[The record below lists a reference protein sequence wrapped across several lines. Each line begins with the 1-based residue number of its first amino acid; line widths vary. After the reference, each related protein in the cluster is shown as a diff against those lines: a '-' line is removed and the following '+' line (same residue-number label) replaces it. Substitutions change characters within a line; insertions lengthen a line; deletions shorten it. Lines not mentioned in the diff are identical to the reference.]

1 MGWRWR
7 RQELGQ
13 DQGGWDVQ
21 LWKTCNKYFGIFDFL
36 RSFHLALAPSQGGV
50 QGYLVCSPVLTG
62 HCLLLATP
70 GDGWGVERG
79 FDAQIG
85 FRARFDQ
92 SESSTPA
99 QATNERPAAFLRGNL
114 GGERGSGELRR
125 VIWRGGPFS
134 LFYYC
139 GRSMVCTIV

>member
-1 MGWRWR
+1 M
-7 RQELGQ
+7 
-13 DQGGWDVQ
+13 
-21 LWKTCNKYFGIFDFL
+21 
-36 RSFHLALAPSQGGV
+36 
-50 QGYLVCSPVLTG
+50 CSPVLTG

-114 GGERGSGELRR
+114 GGERGSGE
-125 VIWRGGPFS
+125 VTPFLS
-134 LFYYC
+134 FSTADGRWFVRLCNRPLFYLDC
-139 GRSMVCTIV
+139 ITVKGNL